1 MADGNVIVIRPL
13 ADSDAVAFK
22 ALRLK
27 AIQDSP
33 SAVQP
38 TYEEEAARTLDDMRH
53 RIRVTEHEVVF
64 GAFRGD
70 ALIGVT
76 GLRRHVPVQAAHKA
90 VLWGVFV
97 DPAHRR
103 GGVARRLLDAA
114 IGHAVCAGVADPVVR
129 EYGEPARPGAV
140 PRCGLRGIRGGAAR
154 AVCGRPVLRRGAHG
168 AAAGCGRRRGRARA
182 LSVRRGGGPAGALR
196 PVKKQQPAKLCATRV
211 FGLPQSPLEE
221 IWCPGEVSYLLCNLL
236 FLNNYC
242 SSNGLRY

>member
-1 MADGNVIVIRPL
+1 MADGNAIVIRPL

-53 RIRVTEHEVVF
+53 RIRATEHEVVF

-114 IGHAVCAGVADPVVR
+114 IGHARSARVLQIQLCVNTENPRALALYRGVGFEAFGVEPRALCVGGRFYDEAHMVLRLDAG
-129 EYGEPARPGAV
+129 
-140 PRCGLRGIRGGAAR
+140 GGAA
-154 AVCGRPVLRRGAHG
+154 VPVH
-168 AAAGCGRRRGRARA
+168 
-182 LSVRRGGGPAGALR
+182 
-196 PVKKQQPAKLCATRV
+196 
-211 FGLPQSPLEE
+211 
-221 IWCPGEVSYLLCNLL
+221 
-236 FLNNYC
+236 
-242 SSNGLRY
+242 